1 MARKKIEECTKE
13 ELIQE
18 IKKLTRRKN
27 KATMN
32 KKNRSKTRRSRK
44 DRIINDLGKLLLRFN
59 SSIKKSQVLSIFL
72 LIFTIGILFLGV
84 WQFSII
90 KGYQDWSRKEMSR
103 KPDLSLV
110 INKIDTLDT
119 SNSLRFYCNL
129 KNTGNEIAQNV
140 QIRHRLFPPSK
151 STDFTFEVTG
161 PIGIIPF
168 SDQGVPYVKIAV
180 YIYSKTIYY
189 EEDENKD
196 YELKL
201 PYTWELQNLPHT
213 REDIV
218 LEYTIHS
225 HRGSFKK
232 SLTINNP
239 FYKVIKKK
247 NKVTSLVTTD
257 SPCYF

>member
-1 MARKKIEECTKE
+1 MARKKLDELTKK
-13 ELIQE
+13 ELITK

-32 KKNRSKTRRSRK
+32 KKNRSKTRRGRK
-44 DRIINDLGKLLLRFN
+44 NRIINDLGKLLLRFN
-59 SSIKKSQVLSIFL
+59 SSIKTSQVLTIFL
-72 LIFTIGILFLGV
+72 LIVTIGILFLGV

-90 KGYQDWSRKEMSR
+90 KGYQEWSRKEMSR
-103 KPDLSLV
+103 RPDLSLV

-119 SNSLRFYCNL
+119 SNSLRFYCSL

-140 QIRHRLFPPSK
+140 QIRHRIFPASK

-161 PIGIIPF
+161 PIGIIRF
-168 SDQGVPYVKIAV
+168 LDQGVPYVKVAV
-180 YIYSKTIYY
+180 HTYSKIIYY

-201 PYTWELQNLPHT
+201 PYTWELQNLPRT
-213 REDIV
+213 LEVIV

-225 HRGSFKK
+225 HRGTFKR

-239 FYKVIKKK
+239 FYKEK
-247 NKVTSLVTTD
+247 T
-257 SPCYF
+257 

>member
-1 MARKKIEECTKE
+1 MARKKIDECTKE
-13 ELIQE
+13 ELIKE
-18 IKKLTRRKN
+18 IKKLKRRKN
-27 KATMN
+27 KTTLN
-32 KKNRSKTRRSRK
+32 EKNRKNTRRGRK
-44 DRIINDLGKLLLRFN
+44 NKIINELDQLLLKFI
-59 SSIKKSQVLSIFL
+59 SSIRTIRTSRFINFFL
-72 LIFTIGILFLGV
+72 LIFTVGILFLGI

-90 KGYQDWSRKEMSR
+90 KKYQDWSRKEMSR

-119 SNSLRFYCNL
+119 SNSLRFYCSL

-140 QIRHRLFPPSK
+140 QIRHRLFPSSK

-213 REDIV
+213 LEVIV

-239 FYKVIKKK
+239 FYKEK
-247 NKVTSLVTTD
+247 T
-257 SPCYF
+257 